1 MKMKLWV
8 CGDCEKSFICINGE
22 WKMSVFAICPC
33 CGSRN
38 DNWQPCEWMKLV
50 KVEQEEP
57 RHAEEVAADQLQFQR
72 NVRAGLN
79 RQADTNTSYDNRL
92 TALEQ
97 RVNELEGK

>member
-1 MKMKLWV
+1 MKLWV

-38 DNWQPCEWMKLV
+38 ENWQPCEWMKLV

-72 NVRAGLN
+72 NVRAGL
-79 RQADTNTSYDNRL
+79 TSKWINSNKVIINKAEYEKLKVDKC
-92 TALEQ
+92 E
-97 RVNELEGK
+97 